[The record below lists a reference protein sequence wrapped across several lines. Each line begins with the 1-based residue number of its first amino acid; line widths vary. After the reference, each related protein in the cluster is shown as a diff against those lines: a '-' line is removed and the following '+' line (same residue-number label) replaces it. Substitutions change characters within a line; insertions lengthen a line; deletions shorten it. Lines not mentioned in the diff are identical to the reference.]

1 MPKSREASR
10 RWDAE
15 HMMVLGAK
23 VRRER
28 AAKLKE
34 YAAAEG
40 KTISAVILEALR
52 ELEGRHTPTPEA

>member
-1 MPKSREASR
+1 MAKSKEASR
-10 RWDAE
+10 RWDAA

-40 KTISAVILEALR
+40 KTVSAVILEALR
-52 ELEGRHTPTPEA
+52 DLEERHDSQPEV